1 MKHRK
6 MRSIMT
12 EGFMQKLTLSLLLLT
27 LALGAWPLAAL
38 AQEDTA
44 AALDCLASPNG
55 GGCQAGLPADQY
67 QMLLDEMLMT
77 PYPTVRQ
84 LPVNQAEIARFG
96 YRRLVNEG
104 GTTYHNAPNWA
115 PIGTVDPGFTFISVY
130 SIRDG
135 WVEINPGQWV
145 PESATAVT
153 RPSTFSGVL
162 LSQGEMKYQ
171 MAWVLIP
178 QHPAPY
184 PGAATDS
191 SRPRMERYTR
201 LNIFET
207 VELDGWRWY
216 LVGPDA
222 WIKQTNVAKIQFT
235 ERPEGVKGRWIAV
248 DLYEQVL
255 VAYEE
260 DTPVFATLVSSGL
273 PDWATNEGTFQTYWR
288 LTTGYMTGSEGQSDY
303 YLVEGVPYTLY
314 FDNAISLHGT
324 YWHDSFGYRHSHG
337 CVNMTITDSH
347 WVFQWTADAGFDY
360 PYVHVFSSGEYVNG

>member
-1 MKHRK
+1 
-6 MRSIMT
+6 
-12 EGFMQKLTLSLLLLT
+12 
-27 LALGAWPLAAL
+27 
-38 AQEDTA
+38 
-44 AALDCLASPNG
+44 
-55 GGCQAGLPADQY
+55 
-67 QMLLDEMLMT
+67 MLLDEMLLT
-77 PYPTVRQ
+77 PAPTVRQ
-84 LPVNQAEIARFG
+84 LPINQAEITRFG

-104 GTTYHNAPNWA
+104 GTTYHNAPNGA
-115 PIGTVDPGFTFISVY
+115 PIGQVDPGFTFVSVY
-130 SIRDG
+130 SIQDG
-135 WVEINPGQWV
+135 WIEINPGQWV

-162 LSQGEMKYQ
+162 LGEEPNKYT

-191 SRPRMERYTR
+191 NRPRMERYTR
-201 LNIFET
+201 LNVFET
-207 VELDGWRWY
+207 VEVDGWRWY

-222 WIKQTNVAKIQFT
+222 WIKQTNVAKITFT

-255 VAYEE
+255 VAYE
-260 DTPVFATLVSSGL
+260 DDQPVFATLISSGL
-273 PDWATNEGTFQTYWR
+273 PDWATNEGLFQTYWR
-288 LTTGYMTGSEGQSDY
+288 LTSGYMTGSEGQSDY

-347 WVFQWTADAGFDY
+347 WVFQWTADGGYDY
-360 PYVHVFSSGEYVNG
+360 PYVYVFSSGTYVNG